1 MGFLFCLAFLFF
13 RNRVSLSFALGFLLG
28 SCTHQ
33 SKGSKKRD
41 CEKTEKAKKKKKK
54 KRFKIW
60 LSWDFHFEVVL
71 MII

>member
-41 CEKTEKAKKKKKK
+41 CEKTEKAKKKEK
-54 KRFKIW
+54 KRGLKYGYLVGF
-60 LSWDFHFEVVL
+60 SF
-71 MII
+71 